1 MQKPSDVDSEGNPPA
16 IFNGDQ
22 RKSKGFLLAF
32 HLYKGLNRKNKSM
45 SNPYNRVITALT
57 FMEGDAIDSWKADQ
71 LDKLHERL
79 DDGYLETDE
88 YNWKEFE
95 RAFKDAFTNTNE
107 KAKAYQ
113 ELTCLKQGDN
123 LDTFVTEFKHLVSL
137 AKVDKDSHGVIEL
150 FKGELKG
157 RLAKA
162 IITSQGFDPLNPWS
176 TLDEWIKAAHEQH
189 IKWKMAQ
196 QFNQQK
202 DQRCQGLYKAFG
214 IWKPP
219 NGQHRTTSQGGDAM
233 DIDAA
238 RTSNL
243 SDAQKAD
250 LMKNNQCF
258 YCQKKGHCTKCHD
271 SLLLRAVRQDEG
283 LELEVT
289 DPQKKQW

>member
-1 MQKPSDVDSEGNPPA
+1 
-16 IFNGDQ
+16 
-22 RKSKGFLLAF
+22 
-32 HLYKGLNRKNKSM
+32 M

-57 FMEGDAIDSWKADQ
+57 FMEGDTIDSWKADQ
-71 LDKLHERL
+71 LDKLHEHL

-88 YNWKEFE
+88 YNWRKFKE
-95 RAFKDAFTNTNE
+95 AFKDAFTNTNE
-107 KAKAYQ
+107 KAEAYQ

-123 LDTFVTEFKHLVSL
+123 LDTFVTEFKRLISL

-150 FKGELKG
+150 FKGGLKG
-157 RLAKA
+157 GLAKA
-162 IITSQGFDPLNPWS
+162 IITSQGFDPLNPWP

-202 DQRCQGLYKAFG
+202 DQRRQVLYKAFG
-214 IWKPP
+214 IRKSP
-219 NGQHRTTSQGGDAM
+219 NGQRRTTSQGGDAM

-243 SDAQKAD
+243 TDTQKAN

-258 YCQKKGHCTKCHD
+258 YCQKKGHYTKECYSKKRD
-271 SLLLRAVRQDEG
+271 TQEQSSKTSSSTSQINNTSTPNMNSEEITTYLKENMGIFDEETKLSIVESLMPQDF
-283 LELEVT
+283 VQSP
-289 DPQKKQW
+289 D